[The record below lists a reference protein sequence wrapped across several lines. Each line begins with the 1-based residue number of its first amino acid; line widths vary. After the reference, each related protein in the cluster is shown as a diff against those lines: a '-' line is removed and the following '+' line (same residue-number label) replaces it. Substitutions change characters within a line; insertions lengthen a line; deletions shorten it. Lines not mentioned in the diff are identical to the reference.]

1 MATRANP
8 SRSDAYGLVRISCA
22 TFGFTETVRGL
33 SSQPRLRHHASV
45 MIALS
50 AAMIENASDAYGL
63 DENLDS
69 MHPHALLRGERVRG
83 REQADSVTVVV
94 VAYTGAGRLRSRQ
107 SVVRET

>member
-8 SRSDAYGLVRISCA
+8 SRSSDAYGLVRISCA

-69 MHPHALLRGERVRG
+69 MHPHALLRGEECEDENRPT
-83 REQADSVTVVV
+83 A
-94 VAYTGAGRLRSRQ
+94 
-107 SVVRET
+107 

>member
-1 MATRANP
+1 MDLYEYRVR
-8 SRSDAYGLVRISCA
+8 RSALRKPC
-22 TFGFTETVRGL
+22 EGL

-94 VAYTGAGRLRSRQ
+94 VAYTGP
-107 SVVRET
+107 VD